1 VASLNEGEKMK
12 RLFIF
17 LTVFMLGAC
26 TAPPKV
32 SSEASQFL
40 RGNCRDMF
48 LDSGAFRYQHLAQAM
63 FGQAVFALTDSSA
76 GQYCGYATNNY
87 KDVKEGAFEIKA
99 PWDKLEV
106 VAIARC
112 ESVKASGAPPCK
124 VFARNN
130 EIVWTFTKKSTLD

>member
-1 VASLNEGEKMK
+1 
-12 RLFIF
+12 
-17 LTVFMLGAC
+17 MLKLLKNSICSFYPWGLQ
-26 TAPPKV
+26 T
-32 SSEASQFL
+32 
-40 RGNCRDMF
+40 
-48 LDSGAFRYQHLAQAM
+48 
-63 FGQAVFALTDSSA
+63 A

-87 KDVKEGAFEIKA
+87 KDVNESSLDFKV

-112 ESVKASGAPPCK
+112 ESVKAAGTPPCK